1 MSAAHQSRVPLVA
14 ITLGDP
20 AGVGPEVALK
30 GAMDAAVRAECRPV
44 LIGAASVVR
53 KTLSTWHSSTCP
65 DVVAV
70 KTISDVGGVNSGAV
84 VVYDTDNISDGDW
97 TVGALSKAGGTAAAE
112 DTETAV
118 AMALAGEVDA
128 IVSGPV
134 NKQGLQLAGRDYPG
148 QTEFVQALSR
158 GPKPLKV
165 LVGGKLRVAQ
175 MTSHMSLA
183 AAVSKVKKDTVRDI
197 AIRFA
202 DALRDA
208 WGIEKPKVAVSALNP
223 HAGDNGLLGREEIE
237 EIEPA
242 IREALS
248 RGYDIV
254 GPVPADVSF
263 MQGEEGRYD
272 GVVSLYHDQGTIPLK
287 RLKFASVTYGLPI
300 IRTTPGH
307 GTAYDIAGKGTADPT
322 AIVNALHLAAQ
333 LARQRLAVR
342 A

>member
-1 MSAAHQSRVPLVA
+1 MPAHNQVRPPLIA

-30 GAMDAAVRAECRPV
+30 GAMAEAVRAECRPILV
-44 LIGAASVVR
+44 GAASVVE
-53 KTLSTWHSSTCP
+53 KTLAGWDRAKRP
-65 DVVAV
+65 DIAVVRNM
-70 KTISDVGGVNSGAV
+70 DEVGGINSDAV
-84 VVYDTDNISDGDW
+84 VVLDTHNIADADW
-97 TVGALSKAGGTAAAE
+97 DVGKLSKAGGTAAAE

-118 AMALAGEVDA
+118 RLAMAGSVDA

-148 QTEFVQALSR
+148 QTEFIQALSH
-158 GPKPLKV
+158 GPKPLKI
-165 LVGGKLRVAQ
+165 LVGNKLRVAQ
-175 MTSHMSLA
+175 FTSHMSLA
-183 AAVSKVKKDTVRDI
+183 TAIGRVKADAIRDI
-197 AIRFA
+197 AIRFS
-202 DALRDA
+202 DALRQA
-208 WGIEKPKVAVSALNP
+208 WGIEKPRIAVSALNP

-237 EIEPA
+237 EIGPG
-242 IREALS
+242 IRQAVE

-263 MQGEEGRYD
+263 LQGEEGRYD

-287 RLKFASVTYGLPI
+287 RLKFASVAYGLPI

-322 AIVNALHLAAQ
+322 AMINALQLAAQ
-333 LARQRLAVR
+333 LAHQRMA
-342 A
+342 AG

>member
-1 MSAAHQSRVPLVA
+1 MPASPSRLPVVA

-30 GAMDAAVRAECRPV
+30 GAIEAGVRAECRPILV
-44 LIGAASVVR
+44 GAASVVER
-53 KTLSTWHSSTCP
+53 TLSTWDPAKRP
-65 DVVAV
+65 DVVAI
-70 KTISDVGGVNSGAV
+70 KDASEIDGINSNAV
-84 VVYDTDNISDGDW
+84 VVLDTHNIDDAEWEIGK
-97 TVGALSKAGGTAAAE
+97 LSKAGGTAAAE

-118 AMALAGEVDA
+118 RIALEGKVDA

-148 QTEFVQALSR
+148 QTEFIQALSR
-158 GPKPLKV
+158 GPKPLKI

-183 AAVSKVKKDTVRDI
+183 AAVGKVTKENVLDI
-197 AIRFA
+197 AIRFS
-202 DALRDA
+202 DALKNA
-208 WGIEKPKVAVSALNP
+208 WGIEKPRIAVSALNP
-223 HAGDNGLLGREEIE
+223 HAGDNGLLGKEEID

-242 IREALS
+242 IREAVG

-287 RLKFASVTYGLPI
+287 RLKFASVAYGLPV

-307 GTAYDIAGKGTADPT
+307 GTAYDIAGKGTADAT
-322 AIVNALHLAAQ
+322 AMISALQLAAR
-333 LARQRLAVR
+333 LARQRLDKGA
-342 A
+342 